1 MNQIPEASALEK
13 ALEQAG
19 EAHHRYEQDVL
30 HGQRDEA
37 WAGWYAAY
45 LLGRLGD
52 FAPPGELTRWLEAV
66 PEGEDWNSQAAA
78 WIRTQ
83 LRVS

>member
-1 MNQIPEASALEK
+1 MNPGPDQSDLETALQ
-13 ALEQAG
+13 QAG
-19 EAHHRYEQDVL
+19 EAHHRYEEDYL
-30 HGQRDEA
+30 DGQRDEA

-52 FAPPGELTRWLEAV
+52 FAPPGDLTRWLEAV

-78 WIRTQ
+78 LILEKFQ
-83 LRVS
+83 SI